1 MIRFFGL
8 ILLIGCRSIPAASER
23 DCLPSKSR
31 QVGAIQLGALMGLPG
46 VYGLTA
52 IATSPG
58 MDRSSV
64 TSELTLVPADTLQ
77 RYYERRIGGYVRSG
91 NRLLVGALK
100 HRSSEGQLFAD
111 NVVVQQNP
119 SDTQLISGYCELC
132 NDASVVYYTI
142 LHVGRDRFS
151 GRWVDPQTGI
161 GIIVDQNGQPIP
173 NPAGYFCA
181 VRIK

>member
-1 MIRFFGL
+1 LIRFFGL
-8 ILLIGCRSIPAASER
+8 ILLIGCRSIPAASDR

-46 VYGLTA
+46 VYAFTA

-64 TSELTLVPADTLQ
+64 TSELTLVSADTLQ
-77 RYYERRIGGYVRSG
+77 RYYERRIRGYVRSG
-91 NRLLVGALK
+91 NRPLVGALK
-100 HRSSEGQLFAD
+100 HRSQGQLFAH
-111 NVVVQQNP
+111 NVVVQQNA

-132 NDASVVYYTI
+132 DDASIVYYTI

-173 NPAGYFCA
+173 DPAGYFCA

>member
-8 ILLIGCRSIPAASER
+8 ILLIGCRSVPAASER
-23 DCLPSKSR
+23 DCVPSKSG
-31 QVGAIQLGALMGLPG
+31 QVGAIPLDALMGLPG
-46 VYGLTA
+46 VYAFTA

-64 TSELTLVPADTLQ
+64 ASELTLVPADTLQ
-77 RYYERRIGGYVRSG
+77 RYYERRLRGYVRSG
-91 NRLLVGALK
+91 NRPVVGALN
-100 HRSSEGQLFAD
+100 HRSSEGQFFAD

-132 NDASVVYYTI
+132 NDASIVYYTI

-161 GIIVDQNGQPIP
+161 GIIVDRNGQPIS